1 MDLYGFIWFY
11 MVIYIYILYIYLVF
25 DMGFYVVLKSFCMDN
40 HGIIIRHWD
49 MNGYSWILPCSMD
62 YKLIFPVAPF
72 SVIKH
77 GGQLEITKEKGG
89 LQLGKL

>member
-1 MDLYGFIWFY
+1 MVLYGLIWFY
-11 MVIYIYILYIYLVF
+11 MVLYIYVYMVF
-25 DMGFYVVLKSFCMDN
+25 DMVFMWMHN

-49 MNGYSWILPCSMD
+49 MNGYSWILPCLMD

-72 SVIKH
+72 GVIKH
-77 GGQLEITKEKGG
+77 GWQLEITKEKGG

>member
-1 MDLYGFIWFY
+1 M
-11 MVIYIYILYIYLVF
+11 VF
-25 DMGFYVVLKSFCMDN
+25 DMVFMWMHN

-49 MNGYSWILPCSMD
+49 MNGYSWIIPCLMD

-72 SVIKH
+72 GVIKH
-77 GGQLEITKEKGG
+77 GWQLEITKEKGG